1 MFQKLAAWLEM
12 IANSAQELD
21 ALMSTIRTASI
32 RGRGGS
38 TPNSRGG
45 IAAFDAAPEL
55 LLCREEEAL
64 VEGVRRDRDLN
75 QLAAPGDD
83 GERRQL
89 GIADPHVVLQLRRVF
104 FGRPSSVNDH
114 GSMNLAST
122 RPSRVAAIQRTTGCN
137 TRRWTR
143 GRTWPVLRSNPVEGF
158 GDHPEPNDEVARQI
172 LGLFIVRDDELTK
185 TKPISRA
192 RSAPKAML
200 HYCNTPPKK
209 LALP

>member
-1 MFQKLAAWLEM
+1 
-12 IANSAQELD
+12 
-21 ALMSTIRTASI
+21 
-32 RGRGGS
+32 
-38 TPNSRGG
+38 
-45 IAAFDAAPEL
+45 
-55 LLCREEEAL
+55 
-64 VEGVRRDRDLN
+64 
-75 QLAAPGDD
+75 
-83 GERRQL
+83 
-89 GIADPHVVLQLRRVF
+89 VLQLRRVF

-122 RPSRVAAIQRTTGCN
+122 RPSRVAAIQRTTGCY

-172 LGLFIVRDDELTK
+172 LGLFIVRDDEFK

-200 HYCNTPPKK
+200 HYCNTTPKK